1 MLTIIN
7 PASRFNRNQI
17 VLPFNSHMFTT
28 TLFLFAVFGNQSS
41 NRYLINPKSTE
52 GLMKLLDTFL
62 LTVTCRGNVV
72 LVSSSVEQY
81 LGHCRVSC
89 QRYFLLFMEFLW
101 KSNARLESFYLKLTS
116 RTAPFHIIDIPRPRA
131 FPTHP
136 RSIQKHH
143 DLLFTLRNPFGKL
156 SANVV
161 RRNLY
166 FSRHDHVSKCKQSL
180 IALHLLNSNCKTTRS
195 EVLEAFSSF
204 FLFSL
209 ECSRICT
216 AKACST

>member
-101 KSNARLESFYLKLTS
+101 KSNARLESFHLKLTS
-116 RTAPFHIIDIPRPRA
+116 RTAPFPYNRHSKAESFSNSSAKYSKTSR
-131 FPTHP
+131 FVVYT
-136 RSIQKHH
+136 QKPVWKA
-143 DLLFTLRNPFGKL
+143 LGKCC
-156 SANVV
+156 SPE
-161 RRNLY
+161 
-166 FSRHDHVSKCKQSL
+166 FIFFQ
-180 IALHLLNSNCKTTRS
+180 TRS
-195 EVLEAFSSF
+195 RFQVQTVTNCPSPIKL
-204 FLFSL
+204 
-209 ECSRICT
+209 
-216 AKACST
+216 